1 MYSGFAATLK
11 ASHRR
16 KKMAKRKTDDSLTLT
31 QQQTI
36 STTITYYDLQDWG
49 ITSASLDLLH
59 FKPVLTSSTSR
70 SGPNQP
76 TSSTSQINGFVPT
89 SASLDL
95 PLLQASFNILNFKVW
110 SEQTNLFNTPHL
122 NGFFPQ

>member
-49 ITSASLDLLH
+49 ITSASGLAA
-59 FKPVLTSSTSR
+59 
-70 SGPNQP
+70 
-76 TSSTSQINGFVPT
+76 I
-89 SASLDL
+89 
-95 PLLQASFNILNFKVW
+95 LQASNIINFKVW
-110 SEQTNLFNTPHL
+110 SKQTNQLDISTQRFCPNFCISGLAAVTSQL
-122 NGFFPQ
+122 